1 MTKLYKH
8 VPLTG
13 YAPIGADEMVKRTED
28 FLLNM
33 RKRRTIRDFADTPVP
48 KEVIENAILTAG
60 TAPSGAN
67 MQPWHFSAISDP
79 IIKKKIRE
87 AAEVEEREFYSARA
101 SERWLAD
108 LAPLGTD
115 HNKPFIEIA
124 PWLIVCFR
132 QAYRLDPETGEKR
145 NNYYVHESA
154 GLAAGF
160 LIAALHQAG
169 LATLT
174 HTPSPMTFFNEITGR
189 PPEERAIMMIVTGYP
204 ARGATVPEITKKS
217 LTEISNWM
225 VPKN

>member
-1 MTKLYKH
+1 MTKIYDQVPLINYPQKSGDDMITDTKEFLEHMRNRRTVRDFSDKH
-8 VPLTG
+8 VP
-13 YAPIGADEMVKRTED
+13 R
-28 FLLNM
+28 
-33 RKRRTIRDFADTPVP
+33 
-48 KEVIENAILTAG
+48 EVIENAILTAG

-67 MQPWHFSAISDP
+67 MQPWHFAAISDP
-79 IIKKKIRE
+79 AIKKKIRE
-87 AAEVEEREFYSARA
+87 AAEVEEREFYETRA

-115 HNKPFIEIA
+115 ADKPFIEIA

-160 LIAALHQAG
+160 LIAALHSAG

-189 PPEERAIMMIVTGYP
+189 PAEERAIMMIVTGYP
-204 ARGATVPEITKKS
+204 SDDATVPDISKKS
-217 LTEISNWM
+217 LDEISTWM
-225 VPKN
+225 DDEG

>member
-1 MTKLYKH
+1 MTKLYDFI
-8 VPLTG
+8 PLEG
-13 YAPIGADEMVKRTED
+13 YEDVSSDEMITRSED
-28 FLLNM
+28 LLTHM
-33 RKRRTIRDFADTPVP
+33 RKRRTVRDFSDKPVRR
-48 KEVIENAILTAG
+48 EVIENAILTAG

-67 MQPWHFSAISDP
+67 MQPWHFTAISDP
-79 IIKKKIRE
+79 AIKKKVRE
-87 AAEVEEREFYSARA
+87 AAEAEEIEFYTNRA

-115 HNKPFIEIA
+115 HNKPFIETA

-132 QAYRLDPETGEKR
+132 QAYRVDPETGEKR

-160 LIAALHQAG
+160 LISALHNAG

-189 PPEERAIMMIVTGYP
+189 PAEERAIMMIVTGYP
-204 ARGATVPEITKKS
+204 ASDATVPNITKKP
-217 LTEISNWM
+217 LDEISNWL
-225 VPKN
+225 VED